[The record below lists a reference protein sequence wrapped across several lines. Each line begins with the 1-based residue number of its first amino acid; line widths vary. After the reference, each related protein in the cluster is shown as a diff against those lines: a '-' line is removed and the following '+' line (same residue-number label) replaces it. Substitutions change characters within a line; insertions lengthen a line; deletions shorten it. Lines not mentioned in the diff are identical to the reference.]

1 MNRIPYSEDEMKVIG
16 SHPVATQGRMPVPPR
31 YNTPVTCRENVRL
44 AWKREGTLWIP
55 QSSDFATMG
64 PRVIIDNVARAF
76 CFDCGP
82 QLTDEEKGGKDMFGI
97 EWVYVPV
104 VGGSMVKPG
113 APTLEDANDWPEV
126 IKFPDVSKFA
136 WDECGKVNA
145 RLNETTR
152 SFSVT
157 ILNGLYERLISF
169 MDFEGAAMA
178 LIDEDQQD
186 AVHSL
191 FDRLADMYI
200 EIMGHFIEQFPN
212 LDGLVFHDDWGSQ
225 RAPFF
230 SLDTCMEM
238 IVPYLKKVADF
249 CHSKGLWFQHHC
261 CGKNEMLVP
270 AMIEAGVDMW
280 APQRMNDVD
289 MLRDKYG
296 DKLMFAVY
304 GPELPRD
311 SSPEEIDAAA
321 KALVEKYA
329 PGFDEK
335 PIFISNMFPVPGFS
349 EAVYKYGRKAL
360 CG

>member
-1 MNRIPYSEDEMKVIG
+1 MKRIPFSEDELRVIG
-16 SHPVATQGRMPVPPR
+16 THPAATQSRGVAPPVL
-31 YNTPVTCRENVRL
+31 NTPVTPRENVRL
-44 AWKREGTLWIP
+44 AWKREGAFWIP
-55 QSSDFATMG
+55 QSADFATMG

-82 QLTDEEKGGKDMFGI
+82 ALTDEEKGGKDMFGI

-113 APTLEDANDWPEV
+113 SPTLVDANDWPEV

-136 WDECGKVNA
+136 WDECGEVNA

-157 ILNGLYERLISF
+157 ILNGLYERMISF
-169 MDFEGAAMA
+169 MDFENAALA
-178 LIDEDQQD
+178 LIDDDQKE
-186 AVHSL
+186 AVHAL
-191 FDRLADMYI
+191 LGNLADMYI
-200 EIMGHFIEQFPN
+200 DIIGRFKEKFSN
-212 LDGLVFHDDWGSQ
+212 LDGVLFHDDWGSQ

-261 CGKNEMLVP
+261 CGKNELLVP

-289 MLRDKYG
+289 MLREKYG
-296 DKLMFAVY
+296 DRIMFGAF
-304 GPELPRD
+304 GPDLPRD
-311 SSPEEIDAAA
+311 LKPDEIDAAA
-321 KALVEKYA
+321 KALVDKYA

-335 PIFISNMFPVPGFS
+335 PVFLSNMFPPPGFTD
-349 EAVYKYGRKAL
+349 AVYKYGRKAL